1 MQMHALHYAVLSGNE
16 ELVELLVSLGGDRAA
31 GIANGDGLYPLHM
44 ACSKGMAKAAAA
56 LCKIEG
62 VMEVPYI
69 DHAINSQ
76 RIESVPDRTGGHR
89 GTFCNLNHLSQSKHN
104 AFYTLNSTLCTSRH
118 RQ

>member
-1 MQMHALHYAVLSGNE
+1 MHALHYAVLSGNE

-62 VMEVPYI
+62 AKEVC
-69 DHAINSQ
+69 
-76 RIESVPDRTGGHR
+76 V
-89 GTFCNLNHLSQSKHN
+89 L
-104 AFYTLNSTLCTSRH
+104 
-118 RQ
+118 

>member
-1 MQMHALHYAVLSGNE
+1 MHALHYAVLSGNE

-62 VMEVPYI
+62 VKEV
-69 DHAINSQ
+69 
-76 RIESVPDRTGGHR
+76 R
-89 GTFCNLNHLSQSKHN
+89 GILIPLAMKDKLLEVFLSD
-104 AFYTLNSTLCTSRH
+104 FGTLL
-118 RQ
+118 